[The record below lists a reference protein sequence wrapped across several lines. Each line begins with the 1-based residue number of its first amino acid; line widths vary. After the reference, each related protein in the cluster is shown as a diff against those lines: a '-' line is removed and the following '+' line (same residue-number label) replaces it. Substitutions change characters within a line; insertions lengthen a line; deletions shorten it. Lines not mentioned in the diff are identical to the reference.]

1 MRMELEQINWPSTL
15 FWIDNVENK
24 PETYTYKLQP
34 QWLKVLK
41 EAVKIGRI
49 AQESGID
56 LTPEEICNRLV
67 TQGKLPINPEC
78 SEQLVRL
85 LNAANKAMEIN
96 ASMEEWLSPL

>member
-1 MRMELEQINWPSTL
+1 MELEQINWPSTL

-49 AQESGID
+49 AQESGHR
-56 LTPEEICNRLV
+56 P
-67 TQGKLPINPEC
+67 
-78 SEQLVRL
+78 
-85 LNAANKAMEIN
+85 NAGRNLQSASDARQVANKPGMF
-96 ASMEEWLSPL
+96 